1 MSEKKSRILHIK
13 QFLEEHS
20 DEHHEKTVTDILNSL
35 NSEGIEASRPT
46 VIRELKLLTDAG
58 VDVICNDVKP
68 KRYHIGDRGF
78 ELPELKLLVDAVM
91 ASRFIPPSKSD
102 NLIEKLSRFVS
113 KHQSV
118 ELRRTLYTD
127 KQIRPVDEKVYLTV
141 DRLYAA
147 INTKKKIKHK
157 YYDWGAN
164 KQRFLKH
171 DGREFYFSPYGLL
184 WKNDKYYVVG
194 WSDPREK
201 VISLRVDRI
210 ADPKLTKIDAAPE
223 PEGFDIEYYANDV
236 FQMYEAEM
244 RDVTLH
250 CQNDMMR
257 HILDQFGEDVNTEIL
272 DADRFAAHVCVPA
285 SPTFFAWVF
294 TFGGAIRIAA
304 PDDVAA
310 GYREMFT
317 ATMG

>member
-1 MSEKKSRILHIK
+1 MDDKKSRILYIK
-13 QFLEEHS
+13 QYLEEYS
-20 DEHHEKTVTDILNSL
+20 DELHPKTVTDILNNL
-35 NSEGIEASRPT
+35 KTEGIEASRPT

-58 VDVICNDVKP
+58 IDVICNDGKP
-68 KRYHIGDRGF
+68 KHYLIGDRGF

-91 ASRFIPPSKSD
+91 ASRFIPPSKAD
-102 NLIEKLSRFVS
+102 KLIEKLTRFIS
-113 KHQSV
+113 THQSG

-127 KQIRPVDEKVYLTV
+127 KHIRPVDEKVYLTV

-147 INTKKKIKHK
+147 VNEKKKIVHK
-157 YYDWGAN
+157 YYDWGAD
-164 KQRFLKH
+164 KKRFLKH
-171 DGREFYFSPYGLL
+171 DSREFYFSPYGLI
-184 WKNDKYYVVG
+184 WNNDKYYVVG
-194 WSDPREK
+194 WSDNREK

-210 ADPKLTKIDAAPE
+210 ADPKLTKIEAAPE

-250 CQNDMMR
+250 CEISMMR
-257 HILDQFGEDVNTEIL
+257 HILDQFGEDVNTVAL
-272 DADRFAAHVCVPA
+272 DADRFAAHVRVPA

-294 TFGGAIRIAA
+294 GFGGAIRIAA

-310 GYREMFT
+310 KYRDMLT
-317 ATMG
+317 AAMR